1 MDRSKTY
8 SRSMNR
14 LTWSADW
21 MLRLIICSNSLVIL
35 KLFILLAS
43 NLGSSTGLKLIMLE
57 VPSPSYVG
65 ESVELS
71 CIYELESDKL
81 YSVKW
86 YELAQWL
93 KHNNL
98 YLFILSIF
106 GNHSLIF
113 HYLLTSTSIG
123 TRMTSNSIGQFLPIS
138 GIRVD
143 VSCILQLSKS
153 GMNSV
158 FLKYIDINTAG
169 VYRCEVSAE
178 APSFVTEEC
187 EKQLQVT
194 VLPTSGPQ
202 ISGVRPEYRIGDK
215 VNLNCTS
222 ARSKPAAKLR
232 WYVNNREAK
241 PEEYELSN
249 ATRVLHQDNLET
261 SSLILRF
268 MALDKHFRSGVIRVK
283 CTATV
288 VHTTSNEAILRGEST
303 DKNIEYYQG
312 ENLSQSNGS
321 ATHHESSCDTFILVV
336 LSSLVIHWL
345 TY

>member
-1 MDRSKTY
+1 
-8 SRSMNR
+8 MNR

-86 YELAQWL
+86 YKNDDWPP
-93 KHNNL
+93 
-98 YLFILSIF
+98 
-106 GNHSLIF
+106 
-113 HYLLTSTSIG
+113 
-123 TRMTSNSIGQFLPIS
+123 GQFLPIS

-143 VSCILQLSKS
+143 LSKS

-312 ENLSQSNGS
+312 ENLSQCKYN
-321 ATHHESSCDTFILVV
+321 EKN
-336 LSSLVIHWL
+336 
-345 TY
+345 

>member
-1 MDRSKTY
+1 
-8 SRSMNR
+8 MNR

-86 YELAQWL
+86 YKNDVEFYRYVPKDWPP
-93 KHNNL
+93 
-98 YLFILSIF
+98 
-106 GNHSLIF
+106 
-113 HYLLTSTSIG
+113 
-123 TRMTSNSIGQFLPIS
+123 GQFLPIS

-143 VSCILQLSKS
+143 LSKS